1 VRSGNIKP
9 ESIRIRDRILPVC
22 SHGECGANR
31 IWDFPTC
38 WEHLTDAE
46 RQNLKERLAA
56 ALRSGEDLKRIVLT
70 GADLQHFDFTGA
82 DLREAFFNGCN
93 LSNCKFVDADLH
105 RAFFGVANLTNAD
118 MTRAELNGTV
128 FTGAKLEGIDLAALS
143 ISFGRTPINITMRS
157 FGDYGFRRRPHIDES
172 HPYFAE
178 ATYRALKTH
187 FLKEGDYDSASWA
200 SYCERLMQRKV
211 LWQRKNYLKWI
222 TSLLFS
228 AVCGYGEKPKRVFFA
243 SLAVVFLYAIFYKA
257 FHLITY
263 VGKPDT
269 VTWVDSVYF
278 SALTFSG
285 MSFSELVPH
294 ADPFSRLLVT
304 TESFGGIF
312 ALSLFVFTLT
322 KRYVAR

>member
-1 VRSGNIKP
+1 MRTENIKP
-9 ESIRIRDRILPVC
+9 ESMKLRDRILPVC

-38 WEHLTDAE
+38 WDHLTDAE
-46 RQNLKERLAA
+46 RQSLKERLAA
-56 ALRSGEDLKRIVLT
+56 ALRSREDLRRIVLT
-70 GADLQHFDFTGA
+70 GADLQGFDFTGA
-82 DLREAFFNGCN
+82 DLSEAFFNGCN
-93 LSNCKFVDADLH
+93 LSNCKFVDTNLR
-105 RAFFGVANLTNAD
+105 RAFFGGANLTNAD
-118 MTRAELNGTV
+118 MTRAELNGAV
-128 FTGAKLEGIDLAALS
+128 FSGAQLEGIHLAALS
-143 ISFGRTPINITMRS
+143 ISLGRTPINITMRS
-157 FGDYGFRRRPHIDES
+157 FGDYGFRRRPHIEE
-172 HPYFAE
+172 HQPYFAE

-211 LWQRKNYLKWI
+211 LWQRKNYLKWL

-228 AVCGYGEKPKRVFFA
+228 AVCGYGEKPKRVFLT
-243 SLAVVFLYAIFYKA
+243 SLAIVFLYALIYKSLN
-257 FHLITY
+257 LIAY
-263 VGKPDT
+263 VGNPNI
-269 VTWVDSVYF
+269 VTWTDSLYF

-294 ADPFSRLLVT
+294 ANPFSRLLVT
-304 TESFGGIF
+304 SEAFGGIF